1 MTEPLLGSTPFSIE
15 NGNRNRPLESDG
27 VSKDSVAGVSLSRRE
42 AREAGAERLQT
53 WADWRHVA
61 AWGLRLRLPGR
72 VGDATLAILGR
83 AGGFGQSLRIQDEKR
98 RVIVRTV

>member
-61 AWGLRLRLPGR
+61 AWGLRLDRLHCIPAG
-72 VGDATLAILGR
+72 LAG
-83 AGGFGQSLRIQDEKR
+83 
-98 RVIVRTV
+98 VRTSERLGCIARVNSPGGSLDRG